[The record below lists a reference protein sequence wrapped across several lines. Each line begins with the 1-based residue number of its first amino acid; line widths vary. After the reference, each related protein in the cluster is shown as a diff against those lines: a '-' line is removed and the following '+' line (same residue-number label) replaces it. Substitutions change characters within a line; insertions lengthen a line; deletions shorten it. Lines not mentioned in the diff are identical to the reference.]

1 MGHLIYVIILGL
13 EIVQGI
19 QYHLK
24 SKWLIA
30 YCLLFEIQSR
40 TFHLKRDLCI
50 QSNRLWE
57 ASGLHDIVC
66 KNKKS
71 MNNAFCKHPTTEEIK
86 HADFYLMGPW
96 GLNGIKHCDV
106 ILISMNDI
114 KHCDVITLISNAH
127 SHSKYCLCLT
137 SYELEQPDTFL
148 CSKS

>member
-1 MGHLIYVIILGL
+1 MID
-13 EIVQGI
+13 
-19 QYHLK
+19 
-24 SKWLIA
+24 
-30 YCLLFEIQSR
+30 CLLFEIHSR

-71 MNNAFCKHPTTEEIK
+71 MNTAFCKHPTTEEIK

-96 GLNGIKHCDV
+96 GLNDIKHCDV
-106 ILISMNDI
+106 ITLISMNDIKHCDVITLISMNGI

-127 SHSKYCLCLT
+127 SHSKWLSMPHLLWT
-137 SYELEQPDTFL
+137 AWHISLQ
-148 CSKS
+148 